1 MMRGAVTVTHLSMLA
16 SVPFTTSSSA
26 DATVTRIARRLFP
39 HGASRRELRTFALL
53 VLATIPFAYV
63 NTLFTQTVS
72 YAADEFGASD
82 AAIGLGA
89 AIVRWGVVLA
99 IPIAWAADR
108 FGRRLVLVTLAW
120 LAPLSAAL
128 GALAPS
134 FTWLVASQTLAR
146 PLAVSINV
154 LVGVIA
160 AEEMSRESRAST
172 LGLLGIAAGFGAG
185 LAVAALPLAD
195 VAVGGWRW
203 VYVIALVWCGVGVVL
218 TRGLTETRRF
228 VTQHAQRRRAL
239 RQQLLDPRLL
249 MQLVAALL
257 ANVFIATASVF
268 QVNYLRDVRDYSPLL
283 VTIFTF
289 VTATPAAIGL
299 VIGGRLADQ
308 RGRRV
313 LAAVTL
319 LIGTWML
326 TASFAVSGPAM
337 WASALLG
344 GIGFGM
350 AYPAFGVYRGE
361 LFPTT
366 DRSFSSGM
374 ITAASLIGGSI
385 GLIVAGTSLDASRSY
400 GEILAL
406 FAVGPTLVSLFVVRT
421 FPETAHRELEEIS
434 NQTGR

>member
-1 MMRGAVTVTHLSMLA
+1 M
-16 SVPFTTSSSA
+16 
-26 DATVTRIARRLFP
+26 TRRVFP
-39 HGASRRELRTFALL
+39 GGASRSEMRVFVLL
-53 VLATIPFAYV
+53 VLATVPFAYV

-72 YAADEFGASD
+72 YAADEFGVSD
-82 AAIGLGA
+82 RAIGLGA

-108 FGRRLVLVTLAW
+108 FGRRRVLVALAW
-120 LAPLSAAL
+120 FAPLSAAL
-128 GALAPS
+128 GAIAPS
-134 FTWLVASQTLAR
+134 FTWLVATQTLAR

-195 VAVGGWRW
+195 VNVGGWRW
-203 VYVIALVWCGVGVVL
+203 VYVIALAWCAVGFVL
-218 TRGLTETRRF
+218 MRGLSETRRF
-228 VTQHAQRRRAL
+228 VTQHTNQRRAMSRQL
-239 RQQLLDPRLL
+239 RDPRLV

-268 QVNYLRDVRDYSPLL
+268 QVNYLRDVRGYSPLL
-283 VTIFTF
+283 ITIFTF

-299 VIGGRLADQ
+299 VIGGRLADK

-313 LAAVTL
+313 LAAASL
-319 LIGTWML
+319 LVGTWML
-326 TASFAVSGPAM
+326 TLSFSVPGPAM
-337 WASALLG
+337 WLSTLVG
-344 GIGFGM
+344 GVGFGM

-366 DRSFSSGM
+366 DRSFASGM
-374 ITAASLIGGSI
+374 ITAASLIGGSV
-385 GLIVAGTSLDASRSY
+385 GLIVAGTWLDASRSY
-400 GEILAL
+400 GGILAL
-406 FAVGPTLVSLFVVRT
+406 FAVGPTLVALFVVRT
-421 FPETAHRELEEIS
+421 FPETAHKELEEIS
-434 NQTGR
+434 DQTGR

>member
-1 MMRGAVTVTHLSMLA
+1 MRGAVIVTHLSMLA
-16 SVPFTTSSSA
+16 AVPFNAPTVIGH
-26 DATVTRIARRLFP
+26 ATQRLFP
-39 HGASRRELRTFALL
+39 GGASRNELRVFALL
-53 VLATIPFAYV
+53 VLATVPFAYV

-82 AAIGLGA
+82 RAIGLGA

-108 FGRRLVLVTLAW
+108 HGRRRVLVTLAW
-120 LAPLSAAL
+120 AAPLSAAL
-128 GALAPS
+128 GAIAPS
-134 FTWLVASQTLAR
+134 FAWLVATQTLAR

-154 LVGVIA
+154 LVIVIA

-195 VAVGGWRW
+195 VSIGGWRW

-218 TRGLTETRRF
+218 MRGLSETRRF
-228 VTQHAQRRRAL
+228 VTQHTRKRRTMGRQL
-239 RQQLLDPRLL
+239 RDSRLL

-268 QVNYLRDVRDYSPLL
+268 QVNYLRDVRGYSPLL
-283 VTIFTF
+283 ITIFTF
-289 VTATPAAIGL
+289 STATPAALGL
-299 VIGGRLADQ
+299 VIGGRLADR
-308 RGRRV
+308 RGRRI
-313 LAAVTL
+313 LAATAL
-319 LIGTWML
+319 LVGTWML
-326 TASFAVSGPAM
+326 TVSFIVSGPAM
-337 WASALLG
+337 WVSTLVG

-385 GLIVAGTSLDASRSY
+385 GLVVAGTWLDASRSY

-406 FAVGPTLVSLFVVRT
+406 FAIGPTLVSLFVVRT
-421 FPETAHRELEEIS
+421 FPETAHRELEDI
-434 NQTGR
+434 TGHDSTSD